1 MQELSRLLE
10 LRGIQFHPV
19 EHRIPCFPHIIN
31 ICVRHILDEYWK
43 ADFSDVVGRWVVE
56 GKTIEKD
63 LYVQAIQLKALDRAR
78 LLIRTIRASD
88 KRRNSFRVIITTGN
102 DEKWFQD
109 DSGVNIQ
116 LPVVQ
121 LLLDEPTRWDSA
133 YVMLNRLRTLRQVSV
148 HPADYMV

>member
-10 LRGIQFHPV
+10 LCGIQFHPV
-19 EHRIPCFPHIIN
+19 ENRIPCFPHIIN
-31 ICVRHILDEYWK
+31 ICVKHILDEYWK
-43 ADFSDVVGRWVVE
+43 ADFSDVVGRWVIE

-63 LYVQAIQLKALDRAR
+63 MYVQAIRLKALDRTR

-88 KRRNSFRVIITTGN
+88 KRHSSFRVIITTGN

-109 DSGVNIQ
+109 DSGASIQ

-121 LLLDEPTRWDSA
+121 LLHDEPTRWDSA
-133 YVMLNRLRTLRQVSV
+133 YVMLNCLRTLRQVSI
-148 HPADYMV
+148 HPA

>member
-19 EHRIPCFPHIIN
+19 ENRIPCFPHIIN
-31 ICVRHILDEYWK
+31 ICVKHILDEYWK
-43 ADFSDVVGRWVVE
+43 ADFSDVVGRWVIE

-63 LYVQAIQLKALDRAR
+63 MYVQAIRLKALDCAR

-88 KRRNSFRVIITTGN
+88 KRRSSFRVIITTGN

-109 DSGVNIQ
+109 DSGASIQ

-121 LLLDEPTRWDSA
+121 LLHDEPTHWDSA
-133 YVMLNRLRTLRQVSV
+133 YVMLNSLRTLRQVSI
-148 HPADYMV
+148 HPA